1 MIGARVSSQSC
12 FCWVYRAS
20 ISTGAKNIINV
31 VLVLTIW
38 WCSCVESSLVL
49 LEKGACYD
57 QCILGKTLLTFDLL
71 CFLFQGQIC
80 LVLWYLLTSYFC
92 IPVSY
97 DENDIF
103 FCVCVVLEGL
113 VGLHRTV
120 QLQLLQHYWSGNR
133 LELLGFWMVAL
144 EMDRDPSVIFEIASK
159 YYILY
164 SFVYYDGYSISSKG
178 VLPTVVDIMVIWVKF
193 THSSLL

>member
-1 MIGARVSSQSC
+1 M
-12 FCWVYRAS
+12 
-20 ISTGAKNIINV
+20 
-31 VLVLTIW
+31 
-38 WCSCVESSLVL
+38 
-49 LEKGACYD
+49 GACYD

-103 FCVCVVLEGL
+103 FFVCVVLEGL

-133 LELLGFWMVAL
+133 LELLGF
-144 EMDRDPSVIFEIASK
+144 
-159 YYILY
+159 
-164 SFVYYDGYSISSKG
+164 
-178 VLPTVVDIMVIWVKF
+178 
-193 THSSLL
+193 